1 MGHLD
6 VERNEKKQNGMEKD
20 EGEKIRLRMVPKNI
34 SKKKNLI

>member
-20 EGEKIRLRMVPKNI
+20 EGEKISLCLVPKNI
-34 SKKKNLI
+34 SKKKI